1 MSLIQRPRRN
11 RKCEN
16 IRRLTQE
23 SRLSCHDLVAP
34 LFVIGGEDQRE
45 TITSMPGQY
54 RLGLKPLLKE
64 VEELQELGIPG
75 VALFPVIPDALKT
88 PDAVCAFDPE
98 GLYPQAIRAL
108 KKTFPDM
115 LLVTDVALDPYSSD
129 GHDGLLDRES
139 GEILNDETLTLLSQM
154 AVLQARAGSDVIGA
168 SDMMDG
174 RVAAI
179 RKALDSEGYIQTSI
193 MSYTAKY
200 ASAFYSPF
208 RDALASAPRSGDKKT
223 YQMNPANVREAVL
236 ETKLDQSEG
245 ADMVMVK
252 PALCYLDVIR
262 AIRESTTLPVAAY
275 NVSGE
280 YAMVKAA
287 AENGLLDEDLAISEI
302 LTGMKRAGCDVI
314 FTYFAKKAAHLL
326 KARPF

>member
-1 MSLIQRPRRN
+1 MPLIQRPRRN

-34 LFVIGGEDQRE
+34 LFIIDGENRRE
-45 TITSMPGQY
+45 TITSMPGQD
-54 RLGLKPLLKE
+54 RLGLEPLLKE
-64 VEELQELGIPG
+64 VEELQELGLPG
-75 VALFPVIPDALKT
+75 VALFPVVPDSLKT
-88 PDAVCAFDPE
+88 PDALCALDPE
-98 GLYPQAIRAL
+98 GLYPRAIRAL
-108 KKTFPDM
+108 KKNFPDM

-139 GEILNDETLTLLSQM
+139 GEILNDETLTILSQM
-154 AVLQARAGSDVIGA
+154 AVVQAQAGSDVIGA

-174 RVAAI
+174 RVEAI
-179 RKALDSEGYIQTSI
+179 RHALDSEGYTQTSI

-223 YQMNPANVREAVL
+223 YQMNPANIREAVR
-236 ETKLDQSEG
+236 ETQLDQSEG

-262 AIRESTTLPVAAY
+262 AVRENTTLPVAAY

-280 YAMVKAA
+280 YAMIKAA
-287 AENGLLDEDLAISEI
+287 AQNGLLDEDLAIIEI
-302 LTGMKRAGCDVI
+302 LTGIKRAGCDVI
-314 FTYFAKKAAHLL
+314 FTYFAKKAARLL
-326 KARPF
+326 KERLF